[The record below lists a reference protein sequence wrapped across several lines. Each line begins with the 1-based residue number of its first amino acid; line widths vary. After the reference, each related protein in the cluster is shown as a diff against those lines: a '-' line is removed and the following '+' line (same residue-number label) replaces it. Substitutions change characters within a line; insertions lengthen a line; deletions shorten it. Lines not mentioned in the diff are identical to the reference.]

1 MIYMQILRYILV
13 GNAVNK
19 NLEITFERMLAKVEE
34 IGIRWTKMFVT
45 FIKPQRKQQKKIHMA
60 NKL

>member
-1 MIYMQILRYILV
+1 MR
-13 GNAVNK
+13 NAVNK

-45 FIKPQRKQQKKIHMA
+45 FIKQITKKATKEKSYGKQVVNILVHMKK
-60 NKL
+60 